1 MAYASLATLLQLL
14 LAFMNFI
21 VDSKDELCLY
31 KQKGDFY
38 EHNEEMVGAQAAENH
53 GDEWGLIWF
62 WWWRIYKSIPTWT
75 HSKHSLAAK
84 HWV

>member
-1 MAYASLATLLQLL
+1 MAYASLATLLKLL

-53 GDEWGLIWF
+53 GDE
-62 WWWRIYKSIPTWT
+62 
-75 HSKHSLAAK
+75 
-84 HWV
+84 